1 MAAKW
6 LQNKLNFV
14 TKNIWISGRSVVV
27 KWMMSSE
34 TYDSKFCIEIGR
46 EDGGGVYKLLNLKSL
61 KGIK

>member
-34 TYDSKFCIEIGR
+34 TYDSKFCTEIGR
-46 EDGGGVYKLLNLKSL
+46 ERWEGL
-61 KGIK
+61 